1 MKKLIL
7 TVLLGCIFILGVQ
20 AQRLLPNVTVRNL
33 SGKNV
38 MASTFNNDGKPIVIS
53 FWATWCKPCLSELS
67 AFNDEYE
74 DWFEET
80 GLKIIAISI
89 DDSRSS
95 SRVKSLVSGNDWPFE
110 VYLDSNQDLKRA
122 LNIINVPYTIILN
135 GKGEIIWEH
144 TGYNPGSEDE
154 VIEKVLQLIK

>member
-7 TVLLGCIFILGVQ
+7 TFILGCVIIAGVQ
-20 AQRLLPNVTVRNL
+20 AQRILPDVTVRSL
-33 SGKNV
+33 SGEKI
-38 MASTFNNDGKPIVIS
+38 MSSTFNNDGKPIVIS

-89 DDSRSS
+89 DDSRASA
-95 SRVKSLVSGNDWPFE
+95 RVKSIVLGNDWPFE

-122 LNIINVPYTIILN
+122 LNIINVPHTIVLN
-135 GKGEIIWEH
+135 GKGEIVWEH
-144 TGYNPGSEDE
+144 TTYNPGSEEE
-154 VIEKVLQLIK
+154 VIEQVRQLIK